1 MANYVRYVRS
11 FSSEKR
17 ALPRFLA
24 SGGAEWQ
31 QIEVSSLNSKE
42 AMKTSSPSSVGKSSA
57 NAFTM
62 VELLVV
68 IAIILF
74 LVGLLMPALQRVKET
89 AKNVKCISNM
99 RQLSMATFV
108 YAADNDG
115 FAPYEIHTIVNNEL
129 FTPRSHTDGDPT
141 YKNYY
146 PKNKWF
152 AEYLPG
158 AVNGKMNPV
167 AYCPKGGKLGEIG
180 PNISKAPFFNISYGI
195 NPDLGEEWW
204 ITNGNA
210 DRCSVPLSQV
220 KLPAKTS
227 LWLESNRC
235 KTYEKGNVVSG
246 RHFAKS
252 KQVSQNQNVGNGNF
266 PIYQY
271 EGKMNVVFVD
281 QHIGSIKFPDEL
293 PVWSCVFWMHWR
305 PTPCNP
311 NSDAGMCDWCDKGKP
326 E

>member
-1 MANYVRYVRS
+1 MKTISPRS
-11 FSSEKR
+11 FGQSS
-17 ALPRFLA
+17 
-24 SGGAEWQ
+24 Q
-31 QIEVSSLNSKE
+31 
-42 AMKTSSPSSVGKSSA
+42 
-57 NAFTM
+57 AFTL

-89 AKNVKCISNM
+89 AKNAKCVSNM
-99 RQLSMATFV
+99 RQLSMATFM

-115 FAPYEIHTIVNNEL
+115 FAPYEIKTIVANDL
-129 FTPRSHTDGDPT
+129 FTKRSHAVGDKT
-141 YKNYY
+141 YEDYY

-158 AVNGKMNPV
+158 GEEGKMNPV
-167 AYCPKGGKLGEIG
+167 AYCPKGGKLGDMG
-180 PNISKAPFFNISYGI
+180 PNAPKAPYFNISYGI

-210 DRCSVPLSQV
+210 DRCSVPLNQI

-235 KTYEKGNVVSG
+235 KTYEKKQVVTG
-246 RHFAKS
+246 RHFAQS
-252 KQVSQNQNVGNGNF
+252 KIVSQNQNVGGGNY
-266 PIYQY
+266 PVYQY

-281 QHIGSIKFPDEL
+281 QHIGSIKFDET

-311 NSDAGMCDWCDKGKP
+311 DSDAGACDWCEKGKP